1 MAGRPANFNEFDSWQ
16 RSTISGSTSSFRDI
30 LNPNSN
36 LPEMD
41 RLDDAR
47 DKLYSQE
54 TSVQLEAATV
64 FRKALSKGECMG
76 CVQKEQREGK

>member
-1 MAGRPANFNEFDSWQ
+1 MAGKPANFMNL
-16 RSTISGSTSSFRDI
+16 TAGSGAPFLAATSSFRDI